1 MDFSIRKKKRKDERL
16 KLILE
21 TPKQI
26 LNEDKNSKLPQKVGL
41 AEMGKAEGEQV
52 VISFCNKGCFS
63 NSGNIVCI
71 KVVGAVFNTSIFISR
86 IRMTL

>member
-41 AEMGKAEGEQV
+41 AEMGKAEGEKE

-63 NSGNIVCI
+63 NSGNIRCLYQSCRR
-71 KVVGAVFNTSIFISR
+71 SI
-86 IRMTL
+86 